1 LLTITLLPK
10 PHSCRPRPIVTDL
23 DSDGTTDLLYFNPD
37 HTLVKETFPD
47 SLSPLVP
54 AQSLFSNPTQQGAV
68 NVRELGDGGSPI
80 AVATGYLKQYQ
91 SMVQVRQQVIVV
103 LMSDWQVLCLS
114 HELKLLWKA
123 QPLEKEKDHNL
134 AIREPS
140 VLISHVSI
148 RKGDTGCVVVGG
160 RVSGKPAPQ
169 DSFTRARRGG
179 MPGDQEQM
187 LDSYE
192 HYTTVA
198 LDGASGDVRWQ
209 HTPSDFQ
216 PNPAYR
222 PDVSSFRHLKLYLHK
237 QILHEGEVSWHQYSH
252 SLNQI
257 LPHTWLKNGDTRF
270 QLAHFKKDRRKRDG
284 PDISEHIMKVGG
296 LAADHIAGL
305 AFGGLRPH
313 SPNEHIQDPNV
324 LIIHSAEGVSVLHLY
339 QGRPLCT
346 IPLSPYH
353 ATHVD
358 VNGDGTIDHVQAV
371 VNPMDDSEDE
381 LGCYGQ
387 AVPMVVGSKPL
398 FTHSICKATHWTET
412 FIATDKW
419 FPQLNKVGRKKIDH
433 DITEPLP
440 PVLIR
445 SVYHSSPVK
454 LHLGLTGYSWTKWLA
469 RRHKIV
475 DAPAPPPHPE
485 GPVYDSIFVLSS
497 GRVTSIGPKGEFN
510 WQVYYLS
517 LLYLL
522 PACSCPIGSAQCS
535 WGVIN

>member
-1 LLTITLLPK
+1 MLQPSESPARSSESLSLPEHRGEERRKAERSTIWKWISLRELLFIFAACSVGAALFQTRDDVRFVHAWSRNLDTSLYHNRKFPTENERL
-10 PHSCRPRPIVTDL
+10 PRPIVTDL

-179 MPGDQEQM
+179 MPGDQEQ

-284 PDISEHIMKVGG
+284 PDISEHIMKG
-296 LAADHIAGL
+296 L
-305 AFGGLRPH
+305 P
-313 SPNEHIQDPNV
+313 Q
-324 LIIHSAEGVSVLHLY
+324 
-339 QGRPLCT
+339 T
-346 IPLSPYH
+346 ISLSFC
-353 ATHVD
+353 
-358 VNGDGTIDHVQAV
+358 I
-371 VNPMDDSEDE
+371 
-381 LGCYGQ
+381 
-387 AVPMVVGSKPL
+387 
-398 FTHSICKATHWTET
+398 
-412 FIATDKW
+412 
-419 FPQLNKVGRKKIDH
+419 
-433 DITEPLP
+433 
-440 PVLIR
+440 
-445 SVYHSSPVK
+445 
-454 LHLGLTGYSWTKWLA
+454 
-469 RRHKIV
+469 
-475 DAPAPPPHPE
+475 
-485 GPVYDSIFVLSS
+485 
-497 GRVTSIGPKGEFN
+497 
-510 WQVYYLS
+510 
-517 LLYLL
+517 
-522 PACSCPIGSAQCS
+522 
-535 WGVIN
+535 